1 MGKDKNTETG
11 GKRCG
16 GNLAV
21 GLSLGVLFGI
31 VFDNLAVGLCLG
43 VAFGLMDFSKFR
55 KKDDAGGKE

>member
-1 MGKDKNTETG
+1 M
-11 GKRCG
+11 
-16 GNLAV
+16 